1 MKRVAVRNSGGIA
14 SSSQRPRIRRKNG
27 FSDRI
32 DAFGLLSPA
41 KRRLSNQSR
50 QSNPEM
56 GACQSE
62 ALAVAPES
70 VYATGGPADSRSVL
84 HQLRLKTRVQSF
96 WQNSPC
102 DSWFTSEKC
111 GTPSFYQTLDEH
123 RYKVHPRLVSAAGI
137 EKTRGKRVLEI
148 GCGCGSEAER
158 FARAGA
164 SYTAVDLTNAAVSIT
179 QRRFQLGG
187 LQGRFAQG
195 DAENLPFDDGSFDLV
210 YSHGVLHHTPD
221 TPRAIREVHRVL
233 APGGRAVIMLYYQ
246 DSCNY
251 HVNLRIVRR
260 LRAHLLKTDLG
271 IKLARKIWREPEE
284 ELRRHAELLRQDP
297 GAYLDMQN
305 MLNRNTDGP
314 DNPLS
319 QVFSRVSA
327 TGLFWQFENVRT
339 EVMFWNPNW
348 LPGIGKLVPKAIEE
362 WLASRWGWHLWIY
375 GLKSTLEF
383 AAEPVRPQVRFG
395 INTHFPSE
403 ALVR

>member
-1 MKRVAVRNSGGIA
+1 M
-14 SSSQRPRIRRKNG
+14 
-27 FSDRI
+27 
-32 DAFGLLSPA
+32 
-41 KRRLSNQSR
+41 
-50 QSNPEM
+50 
-56 GACQSE
+56 
-62 ALAVAPES
+62 
-70 VYATGGPADSRSVL
+70 
-84 HQLRLKTRVQSF
+84 KTRVQSF
-96 WQNSPC
+96 WQNVPC
-102 DSWFTSEKC
+102 DSWFTNEKC
-111 GTPSFYQTLDEH
+111 GTPAFYKTLDEH
-123 RYKVHPRLVSAAGI
+123 RYKVHPRLESAAGI
-137 EKTRGKRVLEI
+137 EKTKGKRVLEI

-164 SYTAVDLTNAAVSIT
+164 SYTGVDLTNAAVSIT
-179 QRRFQLGG
+179 QRRFELGG

-195 DAENLPFDDGSFDLV
+195 DAENLPFADGSFDLV

-246 DSCNY
+246 DSFNY

-271 IKLARKIWREPEE
+271 MKLSRKIWREPEE

-383 AAEPVRPQVRFG
+383 AAEPVRPQVRLG